1 MDRRSNVDKFL
12 YNTSILII
20 QSEPEPTNFSS
31 FVSVRQLLI
40 FNTSLEEGTCEIL
53 LRLTCAYLTCVTCHR
68 IIKELNVK

>member
-40 FNTSLEEGTCEIL
+40 FNTSLE
-53 LRLTCAYLTCVTCHR
+53 
-68 IIKELNVK
+68 

>member
-20 QSEPEPTNFSS
+20 QS
-31 FVSVRQLLI
+31 VSVRQLLI